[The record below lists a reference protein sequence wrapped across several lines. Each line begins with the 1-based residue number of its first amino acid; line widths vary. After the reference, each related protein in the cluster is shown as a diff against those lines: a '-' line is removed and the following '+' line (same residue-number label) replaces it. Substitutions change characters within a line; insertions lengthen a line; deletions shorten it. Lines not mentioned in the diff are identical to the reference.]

1 MAVTSASL
9 TQSGARGSL
18 LARLS
23 QYSDVVLAA
32 AVCFVVGMMIV
43 PLPEWLLDLLII
55 VNLSLGLIMLMVSV
69 YARDAL
75 EFSVFPSLLLL
86 TTLFRLGLD
95 ISATRLILLQA
106 HAGQVVTAFG
116 NFVVGG
122 NFIVGVVVFLILIVV
137 NFVVITNGAGRVA
150 EVGARFTLDAMP
162 GKQMA
167 IDAELNNGA
176 INEET
181 ARARRRAIQQEAD
194 FYGAMDGASKFV
206 KGDAMAAIVIMVINI
221 VGGIIIGVLQ
231 LKMQIG
237 DALGTYTLL
246 TVGEGLVS
254 QIPALLISTATGM
267 IVTRAASEP
276 DSNLGRDVQRQLFGN
291 PRALG
296 IVGVLMLGMAIVP
309 GMPRIPLLV
318 IGLLLCG
325 GAMLLRRSAGRDAA
339 RRALAATADATSGP
353 STASAEPENLTGLLR
368 IDPISVEIGYGLISL
383 ADADSGGN
391 LLSRVTLIRRQ
402 IATDLGVI
410 VPTIRIRD
418 DLQLAA
424 DTYVI
429 RLRGV
434 EIARGE
440 VRANR
445 LLAMNPGTADESAP
459 LDGLPAVEPAFGL
472 PARWIAPDSG
482 ERAEALG
489 YTVVDPSTVI
499 TTHLSE
505 VIRQQAPSILS
516 RQDVQTLLDGVKTEN
531 SALVTELVPD
541 LLNIGEIQ
549 KVLQHLLAE
558 RISIR
563 DMVTILEALAD
574 TARSSREPD
583 VLSER
588 VRQALSRAISRQNVG
603 PDGRLSVLTLSPNW
617 QQSLGAAMQTTDT
630 GSAVLLLD
638 AQNGNKLIQ
647 ALSKEMERVAAL
659 GHNPIL
665 LCQARLRLALR
676 RFTERSL
683 PSLTLLSYSEV
694 APQVEV
700 TTLGVVGDA
709 ASL

>member
-1 MAVTSASL
+1 VAVATATLKSD
-9 TQSGARGSL
+9 SGF
-18 LARLS
+18 ARLTR
-23 QYSDVVLAA
+23 YSDLMLAG
-32 AVCFVVGMMIV
+32 AVCAIVGMMIV

-55 VNLSLGLIMLMVSV
+55 TNLSLGLMMLIVAL

-75 EFSVFPSLLLL
+75 QFSVFPSLLLI

-116 NFVVGG
+116 NVVVGG
-122 NFIVGVVVFLILIVV
+122 NFVVGVVVFLILIVV

-150 EVGARFTLDAMP
+150 EVAARFTLDAMP

-167 IDAELNNGA
+167 IDAELNAGA

-181 ARARRRAIQQEAD
+181 ARTRRRAIQQEAD

-206 KGDAMAAIVIMVINI
+206 KGDAIAAIIIMVINI
-221 VGGIIIGVLQ
+221 VGGFVIGVVQ
-231 LKMQIG
+231 LKMQLG
-237 DALGTYTLL
+237 DAFGTYTLL
-246 TVGEGLVS
+246 TVGEGLTS

-276 DSNLGRDVQRQLFGN
+276 DSNLGTDVTTQLFTN

-296 IVGVLMLGMAIVP
+296 VVGALLLLMALVPDLPKVPFIVLGLSMLG
-309 GMPRIPLLV
+309 
-318 IGLLLCG
+318 
-325 GAMLLRRSAGRDAA
+325 GAQLLRRSASAQAKAERTQ
-339 RRALAATADATSGP
+339 AATP
-353 STASAEPENLTGLLR
+353 ASSQEPENLNHLLR
-368 IDPISVEIGYGLISL
+368 VDPISIEIGYGLISL
-383 ADADSGGN
+383 ADVENGGN

-402 IATDLGVI
+402 IATDLGII

-418 DLQLAA
+418 DLQLPA
-424 DTYVI
+424 DTYIV

-434 EIARGE
+434 EVARGE

-445 LLAMNPGTADESAP
+445 MLAMNPGTADDSAND

-472 PARWIAPDSG
+472 PARWIA
-482 ERAEALG
+482 AEAQEHAEMLG
-489 YTVVDPSTVI
+489 YTVVDPTSVI

-505 VIRQQAPSILS
+505 VIRHHAPSILS
-516 RQDVQTLLDGVKTEN
+516 RQDVQALLDGVKNEHP
-531 SALVTELVPD
+531 ALVGDLVPE
-541 LLNIGEIQ
+541 LLSTGEVQ
-549 KVLQHLLAE
+549 KVLQHLLGE

-563 DMVTILEALAD
+563 DLVTILEALAD
-574 TARSSREPD
+574 AARSTRD
-583 VLSER
+583 TDLLGER
-588 VRQALSRAISRQNVG
+588 VRQALGRAISRQNIG
-603 PDGRLSVLTLSPNW
+603 PDGRLSVLTLSPAW
-617 QQSLGAAMQTTDT
+617 QQSLAGALQAADA
-630 GSAVLLLD
+630 GSSMLLMD
-638 AQNGNKLIQ
+638 APSGNKLIQ
-647 ALSKEMERVAAL
+647 GLAKEMERVASL

-665 LCQARLRLALR
+665 LCPARLRLALR

-683 PSLTLLSYSEV
+683 QALTILSYSEV

-709 ASL
+709 AGI